1 MDKKNI
7 TKTIKKMQKQM
18 KKNPEEISELWMLY

>member
-18 KKNPEEISELWMLY
+18 KKKPEENSELWMLY